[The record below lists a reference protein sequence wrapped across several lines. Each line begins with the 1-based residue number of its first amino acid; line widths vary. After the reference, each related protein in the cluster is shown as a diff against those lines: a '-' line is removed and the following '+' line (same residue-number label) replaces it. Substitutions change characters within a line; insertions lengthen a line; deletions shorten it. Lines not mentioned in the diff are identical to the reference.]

1 MTDHRAAKLDT
12 TTSRDL
18 GTATQDRMWSLL
30 RLFDLDAEPQF
41 VVPDIVVLIMHW
53 LGAISSWCGPS
64 PRPPSFVPIPNQMLL
79 HWIVVVVRICRDPE
93 SNSAEG
99 LAPNGSEVEGA

>member
-1 MTDHRAAKLDT
+1 VTRVAASVSVCRPVAVTVSVPCHAASVPMTDHRAAKLDT

-53 LGAISSWCGPS
+53 LGAISSWCGP
-64 PRPPSFVPIPNQMLL
+64 
-79 HWIVVVVRICRDPE
+79 
-93 SNSAEG
+93 
-99 LAPNGSEVEGA
+99 

>member
-18 GTATQDRMWSLL
+18 GTATQ
-30 RLFDLDAEPQF
+30 
-41 VVPDIVVLIMHW
+41 
-53 LGAISSWCGPS
+53 GAISSWCGPS